1 MIISLHVTHT
11 SAGSDKISEI
21 IPAVEKGADDFVK
34 SLRSVREYLILRTC
48 NRFEIYVVTD
58 EQNQIKDLL
67 EEYAKKRVP
76 YNGTNIL
83 WYMQK
88 GMGSVRHIFRVTCGL
103 DSLIVGEDQIQNQ
116 VKSAYIRAK
125 TEGHIG
131 KILGAVFEK
140 ALYTGKRVR
149 TETELNNGAVS
160 MGSAAVRMAEKN
172 LGGLSGKTVAIIGA
186 GDMGTVIAKYLKN
199 KNLNAIFISN
209 RTFERAK
216 LLADE
221 VGGTATN
228 FHNIVDTLI
237 KSDLAIV
244 ATNAPHILIDK
255 KMVEKISAEKTKKLL
270 IIDISVPRNVA
281 NDIGQ
286 LENVEINSMGDID
299 EVSKENLMNRYNEII
314 LAERIVGNEI
324 KDMELKI
331 KSHKADKIIG
341 YIATMSSKIRS
352 EELNEAISRIKSGAD
367 SITVLNDFS
376 HALVAKLFAELF
388 DRLREEAM
396 NGDSETCDLASKL
409 FGVENK

>member
-21 IPAVEKGADDFVK
+21 IPTIEKGADDFVK

-67 EEYAKKRVP
+67 EEYARKRVP

-116 VKSAYIRAK
+116 VKNAYIKAK
-125 TEGHIG
+125 TERHIG

-160 MGSAAVRMAEKN
+160 VGSAAVRMAEKN

-209 RTFERAK
+209 RTFEHAK

-255 KMVEKISAEKTKKLL
+255 KMVEKISAEKTEKLL

-281 NDIGQ
+281 SDIGQ
-286 LENVEINSMGDID
+286 LENVEVNSMGDID
-299 EVSKENLMNRYNEII
+299 EVSKENLRNRYNEII

-324 KDMELKI
+324 KEMELRV

-352 EELNEAISRIKSGAD
+352 EELSEAISRIKSGTD

-396 NGDSETCDLASKL
+396 NGDSEMCDIASKL

>member
-21 IPAVEKGADDFVK
+21 IPTIEKGADDFVK

-67 EEYAKKRVP
+67 EEYARKRVP

-116 VKSAYIRAK
+116 VKNAYIKAK
-125 TEGHIG
+125 TERHIG

-160 MGSAAVRMAEKN
+160 VGSAAVRMAEKN

-209 RTFERAK
+209 RTFEHAK

-255 KMVEKISAEKTKKLL
+255 KMVEKISAEKTEKLL

-281 NDIGQ
+281 SDIGQ
-286 LENVEINSMGDID
+286 LENVEVNSMGDID
-299 EVSKENLMNRYNEII
+299 EVSKENLRNRYNEII

-324 KDMELKI
+324 KEMELRV

-352 EELNEAISRIKSGAD
+352 EELIEAISRIKSGTD

-396 NGDSETCDLASKL
+396 NGDSEMCDIASKL